1 MPTDSKEKTPWSNSD
16 YKKFVYLFTFHELDA
31 QELAVILDKDEKTCL
46 EYSKLAYAIINEEI
60 TPEVKKQLKSNKYNF
75 LIEQICACAK
85 IPDPRI
91 KIREEEEQ
99 AKQSAQSS
107 KTGTAPKTETEN
119 KIVTIDADQ
128 MARFMYVFGKM
139 EEKLEEIEKAINA
152 NADVRTQQIQDLKA
166 SIQCAI
172 KKKQL

>member
-1 MPTDSKEKTPWSNSD
+1 MPTDSKEKTPWSNRD
-16 YKKFVYLFTFHELDA
+16 YEKFVYLFTFHELDA

-91 KIREEEEQ
+91 KIREEEERAKKQPQ
-99 AKQSAQSS
+99 AQ
-107 KTGTAPKTETEN
+107 TKTEAKTEAEN
-119 KIVTIDADQ
+119 KTVTIDADQ
-128 MARFMYVFGKM
+128 MARFMYVLGKM

-152 NADVRTQQIQDLKA
+152 NADVRTQQIQDLKS
-166 SIQCAI
+166 SIQCAL